1 MSCLAAVLTSS
12 GIVPMPLSYTI
23 YVHKGQSGQ
32 ALQVRRAVGLSV
44 SKKKQTGMAITENV
58 KKFMEAIEKDDALKV
73 KIEGLEGQDD
83 AVEQAIAIA
92 KESGFTLT
100 EEDLNALTE
109 EDFQEDDSE
118 ELSLDDLDSAAG
130 GGPLGWFAR
139 ELHYGVKAGRK
150 YI

>member
-1 MSCLAAVLTSS
+1 
-12 GIVPMPLSYTI
+12 
-23 YVHKGQSGQ
+23 
-32 ALQVRRAVGLSV
+32 
-44 SKKKQTGMAITENV
+44 MAITENV
-58 KKFMEAIEKDDALKV
+58 KKFMEAIEKDDALKA

-109 EDFQEDDSE
+109 EDFQADDSE

-130 GGPLGWFAR
+130 GAGGSVLGWFAR

>member
-58 KKFMEAIEKDDALKV
+58 KKFMEAIEK
-73 KIEGLEGQDD
+73 DD